1 MTTNLIAIIASL
13 AIFVFVFDLLRRGIL
28 KEKYAVLWL
37 FVAGIGFLFSV
48 IPGALDWVGVR
59 LGIGA
64 PVNLLFFVMGVV
76 LVLVSVQLSYELSR
90 HEARIRRLAEEV
102 ALIRE
107 SVRSNDVS
115 QETDSSPNDSEVRR
129 GDE

>member
-1 MTTNLIAIIASL
+1 MTTNLIAVIASL
-13 AIFVFVFDLLRRGIL
+13 AIFIFVFDLLRRGIL

-37 FVAGIGFLFSV
+37 FVAGVGFVFSV

-102 ALIRE
+102 ALIRQ
-107 SVRSNDVS
+107 STQSN
-115 QETDSSPNDSEVRR
+115 SSPRASDPISDHREDCCD
-129 GDE
+129 DE